1 MSLCDLIGHT
11 QYHVF
16 ATEHHQLNQWLFSQS
31 YVTLM
36 CRNVALYKVYTLYVK
51 RWVVSLCVWLIASSE
66 ANDRLSVNLNIEVKE
81 LRSHMALFS
90 PCPLLPLV

>member
-31 YVTLM
+31 YVTLL
-36 CRNVALYKVYTLYVK
+36 CRTVALYIVYTIKSFVDGHL
-51 RWVVSLCVWLIASSE
+51 
-66 ANDRLSVNLNIEVKE
+66 
-81 LRSHMALFS
+81 LF
-90 PCPLLPLV
+90 CMLKDG